1 MKLSSRQFPWGRI
14 LRPVLILAIALG
26 LFLWGVTALSAQAQA
41 ESLRTTKEGI
51 RRAAVQCYA
60 IEGRYPTTFDYLE
73 AHYGIAPDPDKYVV
87 YYTYLAPNLMPD
99 ITVLAQNP

>member
-1 MKLSSRQFPWGRI
+1 MKFSQPFPWRRI
-14 LRPVLILAIALG
+14 LRPILILVIALG

-41 ESLRTTKEGI
+41 ESLRTTREGI

-60 IEGRYPTTFDYLE
+60 IEGRYPTTLAYLE
-73 AHYGIAPDPDKYVV
+73 THYGIAPDPDKYLV

-99 ITVLAQNP
+99 ITVLALNP